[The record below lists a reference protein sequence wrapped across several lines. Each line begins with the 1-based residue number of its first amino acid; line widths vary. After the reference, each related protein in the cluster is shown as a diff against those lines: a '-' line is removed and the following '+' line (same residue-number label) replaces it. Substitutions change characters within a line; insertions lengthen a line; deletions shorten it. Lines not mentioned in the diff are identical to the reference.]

1 MANIKKAVAE
11 KKQITKTADETKRPR
26 LMQEDVPGY
35 SLIDALRVP
44 QALLDNFA
52 GEATPPLRVAMAMG
66 LQPSSSGFRQM
77 CGAAI
82 AYGLTEGGCN
92 AVSIKVEPLA
102 KRIFRPLEDGDDML
116 AKRESLL
123 RPRVIGEFLNK
134 YNGSPL
140 PRTDIAKN
148 VLADMG
154 VPNDRTDKVL
164 ALILDGAESL
174 GLIADIKGKK
184 YIDLSG
190 ITVQAPTI
198 LSAVSVSE
206 DSQTTP
212 ADPIP
217 NISGQDTS
225 SAQQTL
231 AQMPSSDPH
240 LDLSKK
246 KRVFITHGKDKSFVE
261 PIKKLLLFG
270 ELEPVV
276 SVEKQTVSQPVPDKV
291 MNDMRSCG
299 AAIIHVDA
307 ELKLIDKEL
316 QEHVVLNPNVL
327 IEIGAAMALY
337 GRRFILLVKSGV
349 TLPSNLQGLFEVR
362 YSGEVLDGD
371 ATIKL
376 LEAIREMKTHA
387 SPIT

>member
-1 MANIKKAVAE
+1 MADLK
-11 KKQITKTADETKRPR
+11 KTASKPKKTPSIPDKIKRQR

-35 SLIDALRVP
+35 SLNDALRVP
-44 QALLDNFA
+44 EAILDNFA
-52 GEATPPLRVAMAMG
+52 GEATSPLRVAMAMG
-66 LQPSSSGFRQM
+66 LQPSSSGFRQL

-82 AYGLTEGGCN
+82 AYGLTEGGYN
-92 AVSIKVEPLA
+92 AVSIKTEPLA
-102 KRIFRPLEDGDDML
+102 RRIFHPLEDGDDML

-140 PRTDIAKN
+140 PRNDIAKN
-148 VLADMG
+148 VLVDMG

-174 GLIADIKGKK
+174 ELIAEIKGKK

-190 ITVQAPTI
+190 VTVQASTV
-198 LSAVSVSE
+198 LSTVSAFE

-212 ADPIP
+212 SDFIP
-217 NISGQDTS
+217 NIPGQDTS

-231 AQMPSSDPH
+231 SQMPSSNLH
-240 LDLSKK
+240 LDLSKR

-337 GRRFILLVKSGV
+337 GRRFILLVKTGV

-362 YSGEVLDGD
+362 YSGEVLDGE